1 MVFAGGRAVRT
12 PLAQTTESL
21 QTNSKQ
27 ATQLTITNL
36 TDHKPCVICGKSNQP
51 SQPTHETHNVRSKS
65 PIAGTQ
71 QQA

>member
-1 MVFAGGRAVRT
+1 MVVAGGHAVRT

-36 TDHKPCVICGKSNQP
+36 TDHKQTKSAK
-51 SQPTHETHNVRSKS
+51 PTNT
-65 PIAGTQ
+65 
-71 QQA
+71 